1 MSDPNSIDPNNLE
14 QTTPAESQPEAPIDP
29 QPADQAQ
36 PDPTPEEATPP
47 TEPAP
52 PQIVPGEEP
61 FVLPSGVTCVMRR
74 GKGRDLLAAQRM
86 AGQDPHQIMYAL
98 LASLCTFDG
107 GKRVMEDVLDMGL
120 ADVMRLTSRFSDFY
134 GSDFLPS
141 TSGPSSTSPQ

>member
-61 FVLPSGVTCVMRR
+61 FVLPSGVTCVMCP
-74 GKGRDLLAAQRM
+74 
-86 AGQDPHQIMYAL
+86 AGVRKPQ
-98 LASLCTFDG
+98 G
-107 GKRVMEDVLDMGL
+107 
-120 ADVMRLTSRFSDFY
+120 SRHICGIFCRSVVEPWQAGHDE
-134 GSDFLPS
+134 
-141 TSGPSSTSPQ
+141 Q

>member
-1 MSDPNSIDPNNLE
+1 MPDLDPTQIPE
-14 QTTPAESQPEAPIDP
+14 QTTPAESQPETPIDP

-36 PDPTPEEATPP
+36 PDPAPEEATPP
-47 TEPAP
+47 TEPTP

-86 AGQDPHQIMYAL
+86 AGQDPHQVMYAL

-120 ADVMRLTSRFSDFY
+120 ADVMRLTSKFSERF
-134 GSDFLPS
+134 GGDFLPS

>member
-1 MSDPNSIDPNNLE
+1 MPDPNIDPTQIPE
-14 QTTPAESQPEAPIDP
+14 QAIPADAQSDAPIDS
-29 QPADQAQ
+29 QPVDQAQ
-36 PDPTPEEATPP
+36 PDPAPEETTPP

-107 GKRVMEDVLDMGL
+107 GKRVMEDMLDMGL
-120 ADVMRLTSRFSDFY
+120 ADVMRLTSRFSDVY
-134 GSDFLPS
+134 GNDFLS

>member
-1 MSDPNSIDPNNLE
+1 MPDPNIDPTQIPE
-14 QTTPAESQPEAPIDP
+14 QAIPAESQPEAPIDP

-36 PDPTPEEATPP
+36 PDPAPEEATPP
-47 TEPAP
+47 TEPTP
-52 PQIVPGEEP
+52 PLIVPGEEP

-120 ADVMRLTSRFSDFY
+120 ADVMRLTSRFSDVY
-134 GSDFLPS
+134 GNDFLS